1 MPKNE
6 NAHKKIKRN
15 EKMGLF
21 ETKISNYLRSKNKVL
36 TVEGLR
42 QALNIDSKYFYDIK
56 RRAKANNWQ
65 AQFMI
70 KYNEALNIISNQ
82 QLKKSLVKPE
92 IIYQHW
98 KLHFGKDQEQEDK
111 EAINIKIK
119 IEKPRDLKNE

>member
-56 RRAKANNWQ
+56 RRAKANN
-65 AQFMI
+65 
-70 KYNEALNIISNQ
+70 
-82 QLKKSLVKPE
+82 
-92 IIYQHW
+92 
-98 KLHFGKDQEQEDK
+98 
-111 EAINIKIK
+111 
-119 IEKPRDLKNE
+119 